1 MKKALILFI
10 TLLLVP
16 IAAYSEEPYEYLIG
30 RGISDITGP
39 AFGIQLWGF
48 GREDQISEGVHIR
61 QKARAFIIADA
72 QLNKRI
78 VFVSADIGSI
88 EHHITL
94 EVLSRLKE
102 HYADQYQIDNV
113 IISATHTHA
122 APTGYWHSRT
132 DLGLDGGFYP
142 QHFNNIVD
150 GIVESIS
157 KAHEDL
163 EPGNIYINRGRVE
176 NAGINRSLI
185 AYEQN
190 PEAERKQYA
199 DSIDKDMTL
208 LKFVDQSGDIGLL
221 NWLPVHPTSM
231 TFFNRLISGDN
242 KGYASLKVERQ
253 KGVTY
258 KEENEFV
265 AAFAQSNPGDVTPN
279 LNLNNTGPGKDDF
292 DSTQIIGERQ
302 VEVAIKLF
310 NDASELL
317 KGNIDSRQIYVD
329 LSDFEVTDK
338 FSGQGT
344 QHTCPSAYGYSFAG
358 GSTEDGGGHFLFRE
372 GMTEQSIFL
381 DFLIKLITGAPKSTD
396 AVRRCQLPKAV
407 LFETG
412 SSNPP
417 LQSQIRSVTVARIGQ
432 LAILALPAEVTT
444 MAGRRLRQ
452 TVKAQLGDWAT
463 DIVLAGYSNGYA
475 GYVTTPQ
482 EYDLQQYE
490 AGHTLHGRWTLPAYR
505 QVAAELANSLQ
516 QQTVLNAPLA
526 YDDWRGKS
534 PMLKLHDESL
544 DRLAEGTNL
553 DQPLPLEQRIYTPG
567 ETVTTRFYS
576 GNPTAHYNR
585 NGYFM
590 RVEMLQGD
598 RWVRVSDDHD
608 WSTKIRWVKAG
619 KAKALIAQLSWDTA
633 SDTMAGQYRMKH
645 TGLVTLSDG
654 STTAF
659 DTTSDIFTIRQ

>member
-452 TVKAQLGDWAT
+452 SVKAQLGDWAT

>member
-452 TVKAQLGDWAT
+452 SVKAQLGDWAT

-534 PMLKLHDESL
+534 PMLKLHNESL

-654 STTAF
+654 STKAF
-659 DTTSDIFTIRQ
+659 DTTSDIFTIR

>member
-10 TLLLVP
+10 TLLLAP
-16 IAAYSEEPYEYLIG
+16 ITAYSEEPYEYLIG
-30 RGISDITGP
+30 RGMSDITGP
-39 AFGIQLWGF
+39 ALGIQLWGF
-48 GREDQISEGVHIR
+48 GREDQISEGIHIR

-72 QLNKRI
+72 TLTKRI
-78 VFVSADIGSI
+78 VFVTADIGSV

-94 EVLSRLKE
+94 EVLRHLKKQ
-102 HYADQYQIDNV
+102 YADQYQIDNV

-142 QHFNNIVD
+142 QHFNSIVD
-150 GIVESIS
+150 GIVESIG
-157 KAHEDL
+157 KAHADL
-163 EPGNIYINRGRVE
+163 EPGNVYINRGRVE

-185 AYEQN
+185 AYRQN
-190 PEAERKQYA
+190 PEAERKQYS

-208 LKFVDQSGDIGLL
+208 LKFIDQSGDIGLL
-221 NWLPVHPTSM
+221 NWLPIHPTSM

-242 KGYASLKVERQ
+242 KGYASLNIERQ

-258 KEENEFV
+258 EQDNEFV

-302 VEVAIKLF
+302 IEVALELF
-310 NDASELL
+310 TNASELIT
-317 KGNIDSRQIYVD
+317 GNIDYRQIYVD
-329 LSDFEVTDK
+329 LSNFEVTDK
-338 FSGQGT
+338 FSRQGT
-344 QHTCPSAYGYSFAG
+344 QYTCPSAYGYSFAG
-358 GSTEDGGGHFLFRE
+358 GSTEDGGGHFLFKE
-372 GMTEQSIFL
+372 GMTEQSMFL
-381 DFLIKLITGAPKSTD
+381 DFLVKLITGGPKSTD
-396 AVRRCQLPKAV
+396 AVRQCQSPKAI

-412 SSNPP
+412 SSIPP

-432 LAILALPAEVTT
+432 LAVLALPAEVTT

-463 DIVLAGYSNGYA
+463 DVVLAGYSNGYA

-490 AGHTLHGRWTLPAYR
+490 AGHTLHGRWTLPAYQ

-516 QQTVLNAPLA
+516 QETVLQPTLA

-534 PMLKLHDESL
+534 PMLKLHDGIPDRLSDGNNL
-544 DRLAEGTNL
+544 DRPFQLNKI
-553 DQPLPLEQRIYTPG
+553 IYSPG
-567 ETVTTRFYS
+567 ETVTTHFYS

-585 NGYFM
+585 NHYFM
-590 RVEMLQGD
+590 SVEMLQD
-598 RWVRVSDDHD
+598 ERWMKVRDDHD
-608 WSTKIRWVKAG
+608 WSTKIRWVKEKKLKTLVAH
-619 KAKALIAQLSWDTA
+619 LSWDTED
-633 SDTMAGQYRMKH
+633 DTMAGLYRIKYISLMTQLDGNTKAF
-645 TGLVTLSDG
+645 VIASD
-654 STTAF
+654 T
-659 DTTSDIFTIRQ
+659 FTIR

>member
-258 KEENEFV
+258 KEETEFV

-654 STTAF
+654 STKAF

>member
-1 MKKALILFI
+1 MKKALSLFL
-10 TLLLVP
+10 TLLFMS
-16 IAAYSEEPYEYLIG
+16 IDAFGDAPYEYHVG
-30 RGISDITGP
+30 RGIADITGP

-48 GREDQISEGVHIR
+48 GREDQISEGIHIR

-72 QLNKRI
+72 QLKKRL

-94 EVLSRLKE
+94 EVLSRLKTR
-102 HYADQYQIDNV
+102 YRDQYQIDNV

-132 DLGLDGGFYP
+132 DLALDGGFYP
-142 QHFNNIVD
+142 EHFNNIVD
-150 GIVESIS
+150 GIVESIDQ
-157 KAHEDL
+157 AHEDL

-176 NAGINRSLI
+176 NAGINRSLS
-185 AYEQN
+185 AYQQN
-190 PEAERKQYA
+190 PESERAQYA

-242 KGYASLKVERQ
+242 KGYASLSVERQ
-253 KGVTY
+253 KGVSY
-258 KEENEFV
+258 EQENDFV

-279 LNLNNTGPGKDDF
+279 LNLNNTGPGEDDF
-292 DSTQIIGERQ
+292 DSTKIIGERQ
-302 VEVAIKLF
+302 VAVALALF
-310 NDASELL
+310 NNASELL
-317 KGNIDSRQIYVD
+317 KGRIDHRQIYVD
-329 LSDFEVTDK
+329 LSHFEVTGK
-338 FSGQGT
+338 YSGQGT

-358 GSTEDGGGHFLFRE
+358 GSSEDGGGHFLFKE
-372 GMTEQSIFL
+372 GMTEQSLFL
-381 DFLIKLITGAPKSTD
+381 DFLIKLIVGPPKSTE
-396 AVRRCQLPKAV
+396 AVRRCQSPKAI

-412 SSNPP
+412 SGNPP

-463 DIVLAGYSNGYA
+463 DVVLAGYSNGYA
-475 GYVTTPQ
+475 GYVTTPE

-490 AGHTLHGRWTLPAYR
+490 AGHTLHGRWTLPAYQ
-505 QVAAELANSLQ
+505 QVAAELATSLQ
-516 QQTVLNAPLA
+516 QQTILTSSLA

-534 PMLKLHDESL
+534 SMLRLHDASL
-544 DRLAEGTNL
+544 DRMNEGANL
-553 DQPLPLEQRIYTPG
+553 DLPLPLEQKIYTRG
-567 ETVTTRFYS
+567 DSVTTRFYS
-576 GNPTAHYNR
+576 DNPTAHYNR
-585 NGYFM
+585 DAYFM
-590 RVEMLQGD
+590 SVEMLQGD
-598 RWVRVSDDHD
+598 RWVKVSDDHD
-608 WSTKIRWVKAG
+608 WSTKIRWVKA
-619 KAKALIAQLSWDTA
+619 KKSNALIAHLSWGTAEDTRL
-633 SDTMAGQYRMKH
+633 GQYRMKH

-654 STTAF
+654 STKALM
-659 DTTSDIFTIRQ
+659 TTSGTFTIR